1 MVRTLSALLLVA
13 LAAVLLAPTMVLV
26 QFKLDQ
32 ERIASELCVQ
42 RDRMEGMRDCHGEC
56 QLTKRFKALEQES
69 EAGFP
74 SERIEHRWEPVFTEP
89 LADDATATGGRQ
101 VTMGWLVA
109 RTLDGVPVNPDPV
122 PWA

>member
-1 MVRTLSALLLVA
+1 MARTLTALLLVA
-13 LAAVLLAPTMVLV
+13 LIAVLLVPSLVVV

-32 ERIASELCVQ
+32 DRIARELCVQ

-56 QLTKRFKALEQES
+56 QLTKRLKALEHEA

-74 SERIEHRWEPVFTEP
+74 AERVEHCWEPVFAESNANEAAP
-89 LADDATATGGRQ
+89 SSELEVMPCRHEAH
-101 VTMGWLVA
+101 
-109 RTLDGVPVNPDPV
+109 TLDGVHVNPDPV